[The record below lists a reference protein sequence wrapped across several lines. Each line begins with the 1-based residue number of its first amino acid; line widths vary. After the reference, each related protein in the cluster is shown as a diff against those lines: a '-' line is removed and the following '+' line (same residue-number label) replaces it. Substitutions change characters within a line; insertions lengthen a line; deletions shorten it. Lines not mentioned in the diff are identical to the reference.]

1 MQFLGKDIGANLIG
15 GVWGQASDGAT
26 FAVTDPATGSTLGHV
41 PSATADDTAR
51 AIDAAYAAF
60 LKYREDPVSA
70 RAEKLRRLSALISQ
84 HQEALARIMTAE
96 QGKPLPEARAEV
108 ASSAAYVLWFAEE
121 ARRSMGDV
129 IPSPWAGRKLMTTR
143 HPIGVVAA
151 ITPWNFPSSMLARKI
166 GPALAAGCCVVVKP
180 ASATPYSALVWGVL
194 VEMAGFPA
202 GAVNIV
208 TGSARVI
215 AGELTRNPKV
225 RKLTFTGS
233 TEVGKMLIRDCADT
247 VKKVSM
253 ELGGNAPF
261 IVFDDA
267 DLDRAIDGAMIAKF
281 RNAGQT
287 CICSNRIF
295 VQSGIHDAFVAR
307 LVARTEKMVVGPGAQ
322 DGVEIGPMIDDAAV
336 EKTQGLIDDA
346 VSSGASVLTGGGR
359 HPQGG
364 CFFKPTVVAGAT
376 PAMRIAQ
383 EEIFGPVAA
392 IYRFETEEE
401 LIAQAND
408 STYGLAAYVYTR
420 DLGRTFRMQDALE
433 YGLIGVNEVLIVT
446 PEVPFGG
453 LKESGLGKEGGWQGL
468 EDFLETKYTCIGGLQ
483 AQ

>member
-1 MQFLGKDIGANLIG
+1 MRFLEKQLDANLIG
-15 GVWGQASDGAT
+15 GAWVQASDSAQ
-26 FAVTDPATGSTLGHV
+26 FAVTDPATGQTIGQV
-41 PSATADDTAR
+41 PSATAEDTAR
-51 AIDAAYAAF
+51 AIDAAHQAF
-60 LKYREDPVSA
+60 LSYRTLPVSA
-70 RAEKLRRLSALISQ
+70 RAEKLRRLHALILE
-84 HQEALARIMTAE
+84 HQDELAAIMTAE

-108 ASSAAYVLWFAEE
+108 GSSAAYVLWFAEE
-121 ARRSMGDV
+121 ARRSMGEV

-166 GPALAAGCCVVVKP
+166 GPALAAGCTVVVKP

-194 VEMAGFPA
+194 AEMAGFPA

-215 AGELTRNPKV
+215 AGEITRNPLV

-233 TEVGKMLIRDCADT
+233 TEVGKLLIRDCAET

-267 DLDRAIDGAMIAKF
+267 DIDRAIDGAMIAKF

-295 VQSGIHDAFVAR
+295 VQAGIHDAFVAR
-307 LVARTEKMVVGPGAQ
+307 LAERTKNLVVGAGTEE
-322 DGVEIGPMIDDAAV
+322 GVEIGPMIDAAAI
-336 EKTQGLIDDA
+336 EKTRALIDDA
-346 VSSGASVLTGGGR
+346 VGEGATVVTGGTAHERGA
-359 HPQGG
+359 
-364 CFFKPTVVAGAT
+364 CFFQPTVMTGAT
-376 PAMRIAQ
+376 AQMRIAR

-392 IYRFETEEE
+392 VYRFDTEET

-408 STYGLAAYVYTR
+408 TEYGLAAYVYTN
-420 DLGRTFRMQDALE
+420 DLGRAFRMQDALE
-433 YGLIGVNEVLIVT
+433 YGLLGINEVLIVT
-446 PEVPFGG
+446 PEAPFGG

-483 AQ
+483 KG